1 MLTLLGTRLAAS
13 RISSFPHGGSGP
25 TRLTV
30 WDHKQD
36 RSLVIK
42 DDSAPR
48 RSASKNGRMRAFLR
62 ALGPGLVTGAADDDP
77 SGIGTHSQI
86 GAAFGY
92 GLAWT
97 FVLSFPL
104 MVAIQQ
110 IAAEIGRVT
119 GAGIARNLRRHYPRP
134 LLWVMVSLLL
144 VANIVNLGA
153 DLSAMGAALALLEGG
168 SSGLYT
174 LLFGILCIVLEVG
187 LSYPRYAAILKW
199 STLCLFTYV
208 AVLFVAHVPWGAAVK
223 ALVVPDIRLSAAY
236 ATAFVAIL
244 GTTISPYLF
253 FWQAGQEIEEQHRHH
268 AKPLSLTP
276 LAAGPELR
284 RIRLDTLTGMGFSTL
299 ISLAIVFATAAT
311 LNASGVRDI
320 TTSSQAAEALRPIAG
335 QFAFAM
341 FALGIIGTG
350 LLAVPV
356 LAGSAA
362 YAVTEMAGRAGSL
375 DAKPLSARLFYGTIA
390 ATTLAGASL
399 NAVGIDPARA
409 LYWAAVVNG
418 ILAAPLMI
426 VMMLIARNGR
436 AMGRLTISRGQ
447 NWAGWAATTVMIG
460 ASLLFLGF
468 AVAQVV

>member
-1 MLTLLGTRLAAS
+1 MADPVDTD
-13 RISSFPHGGSGP
+13 PE
-25 TRLTV
+25 
-30 WDHKQD
+30 
-36 RSLVIK
+36 
-42 DDSAPR
+42 SAR
-48 RSASKNGRMRAFLR
+48 GFRAFLKS
-62 ALGPGLVTGAADDDP
+62 LGPGLITGAADDDP
-77 SGIGTHSQI
+77 SGIGTHSQV
-86 GAAFGY
+86 GAQFGY

-134 LLWVMVSLLL
+134 ILWGMVTLLL
-144 VANIVNLGA
+144 IANIVNLGA
-153 DLSAMGAALALLEGG
+153 DLSAMGAALQLLIGG
-168 SSGLYT
+168 SGALYT

-187 LSYPRYAAILKW
+187 LSYARYSAILKW
-199 STLCLFTYV
+199 TTLSLFTYV
-208 AVLFVAHVPWGAAVK
+208 AVVAVAQVPWGHALR
-223 ALVVPDIRLSAAY
+223 ALVVPELQFNIAY

-268 AKPLSLTP
+268 AKPLCLT
-276 LAAGPELR
+276 AKTAGPELR
-284 RIRLDTLTGMGFSTL
+284 RIRIDTLTGMAFSTL

-311 LNASGVRDI
+311 LHASGVRDI

-335 QFAFAM
+335 QFAFVM
-341 FALGIIGTG
+341 FAAGVIGTG

-362 YAVTEMAGRAGSL
+362 YAVTEMAGVAGSL

-390 ATTLAGASL
+390 ATTLAGSSL
-399 NAVGIDPARA
+399 NAIGIDPARA

-418 ILAAPLMI
+418 LLAGPLMV
-426 VMMLIARNGR
+426 VMMLIVRNPR
-436 AMGRLTISRGQ
+436 AMGRLTVSRGQ
-447 NWAGWAATTVMIG
+447 LVFGWAATGVMIA
-460 ASLLFLGF
+460 ASALFLGF
-468 AVAQVV
+468 VIVGVA